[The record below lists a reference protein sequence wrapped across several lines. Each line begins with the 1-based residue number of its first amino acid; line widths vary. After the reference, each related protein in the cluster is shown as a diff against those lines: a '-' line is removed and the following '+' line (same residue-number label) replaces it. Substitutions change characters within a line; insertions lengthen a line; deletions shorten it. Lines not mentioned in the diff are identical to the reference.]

1 MRYLVLFALCLPVFA
16 QPKGRVFVISLDGL
30 GHQAF
35 TQDPAASELRTLR
48 ALAASGVQGPLQA
61 AFPSLTA
68 PGHAALFTGAYGNVN
83 GITANDIPTGLDQR
97 VNGFRAE
104 QLRSEMFWLKA
115 ARAGVK
121 VVAANP
127 TQGYPCNEFNSG
139 PGVALFNGYQTAETA
154 PAKLLRGKDV
164 QWLDAAPLG
173 FVPPKKSR
181 RPMRY
186 FEYSSGRVRFTGVVF
201 ARGPGYDTVRMTA
214 YSGKRYVDAELHEA
228 ETTPPGHGTK
238 ARPLAR
244 YFSEALPVADITA
257 VHFRLFELGGDGQSF
272 LLMQSQG
279 KEISLCVDGDAQ
291 AAKFKEKLIA
301 SAGAFV
307 GNGAGNWYRTD
318 ALGKRHTDG
327 LAERRL
333 LETFEL
339 HARQTMRHTRALDAE
354 FSPRLLIDYLST
366 ADDMQHAWWGLA
378 AGGDAFLDRYRRWG
392 FQIVDW
398 RIGELKQMLRPG
410 DSIVAVSDHGMGA
423 VSKELRVNSLL
434 RELGYRD
441 RVAAQDH
448 FLITEPR
455 NNRALLEEV
464 RGKLALFRDN
474 GAAVFGEWFWPDQA
488 GAKFGIGG
496 LAGGHLYFDLAPGYK
511 AVSDEKKGPITV
523 LAEPHGEHG
532 PLPTRP
538 ELLALFV
545 ANGPRV
551 KERALPLRSV
561 DVASVLLFILGE

>member
-1 MRYLVLFALCLPVFA
+1 MRYLVLLALCLPMFA
-16 QPKGRVFVISLDGL
+16 QSKGRVFVISLDGL
-30 GHQAF
+30 GYQAF
-35 TQDPAASELRTLR
+35 TEDPAASELHTLR

-68 PGHAALFTGAYGNVN
+68 PGHAALFTGVYGNVN
-83 GITANDIPTGLDQR
+83 GITANDIPVGLEQR

-104 QLRSEMFWLKA
+104 QLRAEMFWLKA

-121 VVAANP
+121 VLAVNP
-127 TQGYPCNEFNSG
+127 TQGYPCNKFNSG
-139 PGVALFNGYQTAETA
+139 PGIALYNGYQTAETA
-154 PAKLLRGKDV
+154 PAKLLRGRDV
-164 QWLDAAPLG
+164 QWLEAAPLG

-186 FEYSSGRVRFTGVVF
+186 FEYVSGRVRFTGVVF
-201 ARGPGYDTVRMTA
+201 ARRLNYDTVRITA
-214 YSGKRYVDAELHEA
+214 YGGKRYVDAELHEA
-228 ETTPPGHGTK
+228 ETAPPGHGAK

-257 VHFRLFELGGDGQSF
+257 VHFRLFKMGENGQDF
-272 LLMQSQG
+272 LLLQSQG
-279 KEISLCVDGDAQ
+279 KEISLCVDGDTQ
-291 AAKFKEKLIA
+291 AVKFKEKLIA
-301 SAGAFV
+301 SAGAFA

-318 ALGKRHTDG
+318 ELGKRRTDG

-333 LETFEL
+333 LETLEL

-354 FSPRLLIDYLST
+354 FSPRLLVDYLST
-366 ADDMQHAWWGLA
+366 ADDMLHAWWGLA
-378 AGGDAFLDRYRRWG
+378 AAGDSFLERYRRWG

-398 RIGELKQMLRPG
+398 RIGELKQMMRPG
-410 DSIVAVSDHGMGA
+410 DSIVVVSDHGMGA
-423 VSKELRVNSLL
+423 VNKELRVNSLL

-455 NNRALLEEV
+455 GNLALLEEV

-474 GAAVFGEWFWPDQA
+474 GTSVFGDWLRPNEA

-496 LAGGHLYFDLAPGYK
+496 AAGGDLYFDLAPGYK
-511 AVSDEKKGPITV
+511 AVNDETKGAVTA
-523 LAEPHGEHG
+523 LAEPKGEHG

-538 ELLALFV
+538 EILALFI

-551 KERALPLRSV
+551 GQHPLPVRSV
-561 DVASVLLFILGE
+561 DVVSVLLFILGE